1 MNLIIETS
9 ELFEKSFRSFSK
21 KEKEQILK
29 AIEYYGELFVTN
41 RKEFL
46 KNAHQPVFFKIND
59 EFDSSLYYLKL
70 KKEIRLIVSVDED
83 PDFRIRNNYFAKNFQ
98 NQGYR
103 KKFKSVAESF
113 YQKFSNVKQ
122 I

>member
-9 ELFEKSFRSFSK
+9 ELFEKSFRRFSK
-21 KEKEQILK
+21 KEQEEILK
-29 AIEYYGELFVTN
+29 TIEYYGELFVTN

-70 KKEIRLIVSVDED
+70 KKESRLIVSVDED
-83 PDFRIRNNYFAKNFQ
+83 PIFESVIITLLKIFKNKDIEK
-98 NQGYR
+98 N
-103 KKFKSVAESF
+103 FKSVAESF